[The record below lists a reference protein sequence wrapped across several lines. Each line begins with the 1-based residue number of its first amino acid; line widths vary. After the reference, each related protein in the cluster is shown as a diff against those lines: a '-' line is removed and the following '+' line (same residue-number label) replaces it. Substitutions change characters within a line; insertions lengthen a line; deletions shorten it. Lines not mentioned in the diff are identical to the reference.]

1 MPTSSRPATD
11 QRPPRAVLRYG
22 TTVLA
27 AAGSADTSQL
37 GGTMTRRLP
46 KGGMAGPRLRPRFD
60 LARVTTR
67 LLDSRI
73 LEAAVRA
80 LDLDVTRPLVDGLA
94 TFREVRAAAH
104 RTLTDPGSME
114 ETVVLREP
122 YPVVSTHDTEVV
134 MHVAGEKVAT
144 FPFSLTLRME
154 LGETSVVLRHGAVV
168 EVAAEVCSLT
178 ASFTFAD
185 VTPPL
190 WEKEAPKLVVHL
202 AVRPPVNVPLVAA
215 AEAVPAP
222 RRTTERPP
230 VPHGVHV
237 RRE

>member
-1 MPTSSRPATD
+1 
-11 QRPPRAVLRYG
+11 VLRYG

-27 AAGSADTSQL
+27 ATGSTDSQQL
-37 GGTMTRRLP
+37 AVAMTRRLP
-46 KGGMAGPRLRPRFD
+46 KGGIAGPRLRPRFD

-67 LLDSRI
+67 LLDSRV
-73 LEAAVRA
+73 LDAAVRA
-80 LDLDVTRPLVDGLA
+80 LDLDVTRPLVDGLT
-94 TFREVRAAAH
+94 TFQEVRKAAH
-104 RTLTDPGSME
+104 RTLTEPASRE

-122 YPVVSTHDTEVV
+122 YPVVSMHDTEVV

-154 LGETSVVLRHGAVV
+154 LGETSVVLRHGSVV

-190 WEKEAPKLVVHL
+190 WAEDAPKLVVHL
-202 AVRPPVNVPLVAA
+202 AVRPPVDVPLVA
-215 AEAVPAP
+215 VPEP

-230 VPHGVHV
+230 VPGGGRA
-237 RRE
+237 RRG

>member
-1 MPTSSRPATD
+1 MPTTD
-11 QRPPRAVLRYG
+11 QLPPRAVLRYG
-22 TTVLA
+22 STVLA
-27 AAGSADTSQL
+27 TTGTTDPAQL
-37 GGTMTRRLP
+37 ATAITRRLP

-73 LEAAVRA
+73 LDAAVRA
-80 LDLDVTRPLVDGLA
+80 LDLDVTRPLVDGLT
-94 TFREVRAAAH
+94 TFQEVRKAAH
-104 RTLTDPGSME
+104 RTLTEPASRE

-134 MHVAGEKVAT
+134 MQVAGEKVAT

-185 VTPPL
+185 LTPPL
-190 WEKEAPKLVVHL
+190 WNTEAPKLVVHL
-202 AVRPPVNVPLVAA
+202 AVRPPVEVPLVA
-215 AEAVPAP
+215 VPEP

-230 VPHGVHV
+230 VPGGKRAP
-237 RRE
+237 RRG